1 MENKRISKLKLVFY
15 RFWIEYNQYI
25 AKSST
30 TLRMRKRAMQRR
42 LQVGGSQSLGFWDL
56 AEI

>member
-1 MENKRISKLKLVFY
+1 MENKKISKLKLAFY
-15 RFWIEYNQYI
+15 RFWIEYNQNI

-42 LQVGGSQSLGFWDL
+42 LALGTSQSLGFWDL

>member
-1 MENKRISKLKLVFY
+1 MENKKISKLKLAFY
-15 RFWIEYNQYI
+15 RFWIEYNQNI

-42 LQVGGSQSLGFWDL
+42 LELGTSQSLGFWDL